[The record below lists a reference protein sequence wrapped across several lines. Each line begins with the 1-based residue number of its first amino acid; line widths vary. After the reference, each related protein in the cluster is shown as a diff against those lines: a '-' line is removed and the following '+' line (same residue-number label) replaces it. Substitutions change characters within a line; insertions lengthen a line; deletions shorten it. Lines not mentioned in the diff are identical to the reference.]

1 MTERLEAIG
10 LTDYYFKELIKRKK
24 NYLTLLLNGIC
35 NLDLKE
41 SDITLTDTEERDLC
55 TLKTVNYDIK
65 VVSMDLSI
73 DLEAQIG
80 INSKEKN
87 EYGEYIYDVSRG
99 FYYLSLLHSKSYEYK
114 EKGYRKKRSKVI
126 FIYKYD
132 IEGDDWIQKIA
143 NMNFSTKRVYDDM
156 ELYLVSLEKIPED
169 SKIEVGR
176 ALKLLST
183 KDIGKYLED
192 KSKIIKEAAEMLSD
206 YDKTDEARRLRDAR
220 LKQEYEEGV
229 RLEAAKDEGIA
240 EGIAQGREEGI
251 AQGREEGI
259 ALGEEKS
266 KKEFISSMIQNG
278 MKKEEIAKL
287 LNLSMEDVEKY
298 TK

>member
-24 NYLTLLLNGIC
+24 NYLTFILNGIC

-65 VVSMDLSI
+65 VVSMDLTI

-87 EYGEYIYDVSRG
+87 EYGEYIYDISRG

-114 EKGYRKKRSKVI
+114 EKGYRKKKSKVI

-132 IEGDDWIQKIA
+132 IEGNDWIQKIGSI
-143 NMNFSTKRVYDDM
+143 NFSTKRVYDDM

-192 KSKIIKEAAEMLSD
+192 DSLIIKGAAEMLSD

-251 AQGREEGI
+251 A
-259 ALGEEKS
+259 LGEEKS

-287 LNLSMEDVEKY
+287 LNLSMDDVEKY

>member
-1 MTERLEAIG
+1 
-10 LTDYYFKELIKRKK
+10 
-24 NYLTLLLNGIC
+24 
-35 NLDLKE
+35 
-41 SDITLTDTEERDLC
+41 
-55 TLKTVNYDIK
+55 
-65 VVSMDLSI
+65 
-73 DLEAQIG
+73 
-80 INSKEKN
+80 
-87 EYGEYIYDVSRG
+87 
-99 FYYLSLLHSKSYEYK
+99 
-114 EKGYRKKRSKVI
+114 
-126 FIYKYD
+126 
-132 IEGDDWIQKIA
+132 
-143 NMNFSTKRVYDDM
+143 M

-192 KSKIIKEAAEMLSD
+192 DSLIIKGAAEMLSD

>member
-65 VVSMDLSI
+65 VVSMDLTI

-80 INSKEKN
+80 MNSKEKN

-132 IEGDDWIQKIA
+132 IEGDDWIQKIT
-143 NMNFSTKRVYDDM
+143 NINLSTKRFYDDM

-169 SKIEVGR
+169 SKMELDR

-192 KSKIIKEAAEMLSD
+192 NSLIIKEAAEMLSD
-206 YDKTDEARRLRDAR
+206 YDKSSEARRLRDAR

-229 RLEAAKDEGIA
+229 RLEAAKS
-240 EGIAQGREEGI
+240 EGI

-266 KKEFISSMIQNG
+266 KKEFISIMIQNG

-287 LNLSMEDVEKY
+287 LNLSLEEVEKY
-298 TK
+298 IG

>member
-1 MTERLEAIG
+1 
-10 LTDYYFKELIKRKK
+10 
-24 NYLTLLLNGIC
+24 
-35 NLDLKE
+35 
-41 SDITLTDTEERDLC
+41 
-55 TLKTVNYDIK
+55 
-65 VVSMDLSI
+65 MDLTI

-132 IEGDDWIQKIA
+132 IEGKDWIQKIGSI
-143 NMNFSTKRVYDDM
+143 NFSTKRVYDDM

-169 SKIEVGR
+169 STMELDR

-192 KSKIIKEAAEMLSD
+192 NSLIIKEAAEMLSD

-240 EGIAQGREEGI
+240 
-251 AQGREEGI
+251 
-259 ALGEEKS
+259 
-266 KKEFISSMIQNG
+266 
-278 MKKEEIAKL
+278 
-287 LNLSMEDVEKY
+287 
-298 TK
+298 

>member
-1 MTERLEAIG
+1 MENIFMMYLEDFIIY
-10 LTDYYFKELIKRKK
+10 LYYIQNPMNIKK
-24 NYLTLLLNGIC
+24 
-35 NLDLKE
+35 
-41 SDITLTDTEERDLC
+41 
-55 TLKTVNYDIK
+55 
-65 VVSMDLSI
+65 
-73 DLEAQIG
+73 
-80 INSKEKN
+80 
-87 EYGEYIYDVSRG
+87 
-99 FYYLSLLHSKSYEYK
+99 
-114 EKGYRKKRSKVI
+114 KGYRKKRSKVI

-132 IEGDDWIQKIA
+132 IEGKDWIQKIGSI
-143 NMNFSTKRVYDDM
+143 NFSTKRVYDDM

-169 SKIEVGR
+169 SKMELGR

-240 EGIAQGREEGI
+240 EGIA
-251 AQGREEGI
+251 
-259 ALGEEKS
+259 LGEEK
-266 KKEFISSMIQNG
+266 KEKEFISIMIQNG

-287 LNLSMEDVEKY
+287 FKLSLEEVEKY
-298 TK
+298 IG